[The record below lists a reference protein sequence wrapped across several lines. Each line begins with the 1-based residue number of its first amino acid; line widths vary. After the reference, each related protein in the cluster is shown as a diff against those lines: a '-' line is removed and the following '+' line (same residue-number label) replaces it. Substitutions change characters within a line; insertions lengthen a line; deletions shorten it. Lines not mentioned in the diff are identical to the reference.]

1 MAIAEEIPQNIIVH
15 IYQTRIDDFV
25 LNIRYYANEGKY
37 TAEIR
42 KGIEKYRP
50 TESEFETHTCE
61 SLIEHMKIELR
72 NDGLLRF
79 IGLRNKRN
87 FLEKIDDIPIY
98 FSDTP

>member
-25 LNIRYYANEGKY
+25 LNIRYY
-37 TAEIR
+37 
-42 KGIEKYRP
+42 
-50 TESEFETHTCE
+50 EFETHTCE
-61 SLIEHMKIELR
+61 SLIELMKIELR
-72 NDGLLRF
+72 NDGLLQF

-87 FLEKIDDIPIY
+87 FLQKIEEIPIY